1 MQQKKIG
8 NILYV
13 FDVTPYEITNDTDAT
28 VIKVQQEVVPGFKEL
43 NASLATKIVPYNYH
57 MMTATRQEWADYVE
71 QDDPEPVTGY
81 TFTLTGND
89 IEGKLGVNFDD
100 VSQEMLYEW
109 VNVAPGTMI
118 TIYPVVG
125 ASDAYETELP
135 ESQIGGWY
143 VEMPE
148 DDLTV
153 TVNYTGGG
161 GESGESGASG
171 ASDTI

>member
-1 MQQKKIG
+1 MKQKKIG
-8 NILYV
+8 DILYV

-57 MMTATRQEWADYVE
+57 MITATRQEWADYVE

-81 TFTLTGND
+81 TFILTGNE
-89 IEGKLGVNFDD
+89 IEDKLGVNFDD
-100 VSQEMLYEW
+100 VPQEMLYEW
-109 VNVAPGTMI
+109 TDVAPGTMI
-118 TIYPVVG
+118 TIYNVVG
-125 ASDAYETELP
+125 ASGDYETELP
-135 ESQIGGWY
+135 EDSDGKWY

-153 TVNYTGGG
+153 TVNYIAGG
-161 GESGESGASG
+161 GESGVS
-171 ASDTI
+171 